1 MVRILFVCT
10 GNICR
15 SPSAE
20 AVFKHYVRM
29 CEQEQ
34 NYDIHSAGTHGYHVG
49 EKPDRRAIQAAKK
62 RDISMEGMTAS
73 KVSVEDFEAYH
84 HIVAMD
90 QEHLRILSAMKPKES
105 RSELSLFSDY
115 TMRRNIKNV
124 PDPYYGDEQGFEEVL
139 DILEDGMENLFRHV
153 SKT

>member
-1 MVRILFVCT
+1 M
-10 GNICR
+10 
-15 SPSAE
+15 S
-20 AVFKHYVRM
+20 
-29 CEQEQ
+29 EQEQ
-34 NYDIHSAGTHGYHVG
+34 NYDIQSAGTHSYHVG
-49 EKPDRRAIQAAKK
+49 ERPDRRAIQAAKK

-73 KVSVEDFEAYH
+73 KVSVEDFEVYH

-115 TMRRNIKNV
+115 TMCRNIKNV